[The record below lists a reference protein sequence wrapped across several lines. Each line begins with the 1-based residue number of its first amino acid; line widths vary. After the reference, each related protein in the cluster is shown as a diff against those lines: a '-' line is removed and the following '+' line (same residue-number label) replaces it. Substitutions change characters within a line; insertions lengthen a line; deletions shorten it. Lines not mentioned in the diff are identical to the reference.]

1 MPTHYLPSPAQPFMI
16 PPSSLHA
23 QLLQPPTLHP
33 PSFQPAHPQPQA
45 PPTLTQ
51 IPVQQPLS
59 SYPHIP
65 TLPTLPILPPQMPPT
80 GFVRPVFT
88 QHIAVAPPTSQSTL
102 TPATSLPL
110 PPPPPSDSGLPQNW
124 KTAKDPQGTTYY
136 YHVITR
142 KTQWTRPT
150 ETDADGSVT
159 MELASSDEEDS
170 SQAESLR
177 APCTPD
183 GTPPP
188 LATTTERN
196 YDTESTDVTPSPYY
210 SPLPRPH
217 TPSSPHLPHSLSHS
231 SHRSPLPSPRTPPFT
246 LPPPSTPPFPSTNY
260 HHHQQQQQQQHSPSP
275 LPSPKPLSSPLPGPS
290 TPPLSP
296 PLSPPHSPTTTTT
309 SLTSPLT
316 HSPPPLPRPPRPHAH
331 HQRRR

>member
-1 MPTHYLPSPAQPFMI
+1 
-16 PPSSLHA
+16 
-23 QLLQPPTLHP
+23 
-33 PSFQPAHPQPQA
+33 
-45 PPTLTQ
+45 
-51 IPVQQPLS
+51 
-59 SYPHIP
+59 
-65 TLPTLPILPPQMPPT
+65 MPPT

-159 MELASSDEEDS
+159 MELASSDEVKEDS

-188 LATTTERN
+188 LATTTER
-196 YDTESTDVTPSPYY
+196 V
-210 SPLPRPH
+210 
-217 TPSSPHLPHSLSHS
+217 SSLINPHLHVILCSQK
-231 SHRSPLPSPRTPPFT
+231 TPITTYDKETKKVTCLENVNST
-246 LPPPSTPPFPSTNY
+246 L
-260 HHHQQQQQQQHSPSP
+260 
-275 LPSPKPLSSPLPGPS
+275 
-290 TPPLSP
+290 
-296 PLSPPHSPTTTTT
+296 
-309 SLTSPLT
+309 
-316 HSPPPLPRPPRPHAH
+316 
-331 HQRRR
+331 